1 LKNCIFINKDIN
13 LLFHKGTVGDEGVLM
28 KLQLDPSG
36 SYFATSCTVDK
47 SITIIDYATGEI
59 QASMF
64 GHAEYITSIK
74 FTNSLKHLIS
84 VSADG

>member
-1 LKNCIFINKDIN
+1 M
-13 LLFHKGTVGDEGVLM
+13 GDEGVLM
-28 KLQLDPSG
+28 KHQLDPSG